1 MVFEGESSK
10 SNAMTQLYISKG
22 KLYFG
27 GEVMNLSDFAD
38 ASKLNLIQEFLA
50 TYKTR
55 NINLKKLAD
64 PKETAYKTHVIDNG
78 LLTTNAGFE
87 TEYDAN
93 NKPISKKGEASNPK
107 TLFKSLD
114 LQVYSTK
121 EEKMSNR
128 FRQATVYVNPSL
140 NNPSELVKPTEEVK
154 TETPATQSDIKAKKA
169 QIEKLKKDKQENLK
183 YKKSF
188 FKGIGIFDN
197 YEEVDDTGLSEPVK
211 KGFFIKTIYEP
222 FGNKKDE
229 IVFSTIEDAEN
240 FINAKY
246 DAQIAQKQA
255 ELKALESKPLESS
268 EKSSILSPLNTTET
282 IIEQQEKLKENMTDI
297 SSPVTREPNKINL
310 EANQEAIAKQK
321 ESLTKNTM
329 SAAEK
334 LAARKNELDCN
345 QRNKK

>member
-1 MVFEGESSK
+1 MASSIGLYYDTLHRINCRKEIGEVVINKLETKVPEELLALLNPADREFLKDATYSEALTYMVFEGENSK

-55 NINLKKLAD
+55 NINLKRLAD

-140 NNPSELVKPTEEVK
+140 NNPSELVKPTEEIQ
-154 TETPATQSDIKAKKA
+154 ET
-169 QIEKLKKDKQENLK
+169 
-183 YKKSF
+183 
-188 FKGIGIFDN
+188 
-197 YEEVDDTGLSEPVK
+197 
-211 KGFFIKTIYEP
+211 
-222 FGNKKDE
+222 
-229 IVFSTIEDAEN
+229 
-240 FINAKY
+240 
-246 DAQIAQKQA
+246 
-255 ELKALESKPLESS
+255 KPLESS
-268 EKSSILSPLNTTET
+268 EKSSILSPLNTTQT

-310 EANQEAIAKQK
+310 EANQEAITKQK

-334 LAARKNELDCN
+334 LAARKKEIDCN
-345 QRNKK
+345 QKNKK